1 MRNLYLKTLLTL
13 ALVTIGTLS
22 YASGTISYVSEAKTN
37 ATEKE
42 NFDHQ
47 HKAWTHLLKTNVNV
61 LRDGQ
66 ASELDYA
73 AIKKNHRALKSY
85 LASLSAVKPSQF
97 NGWSKDQRKAFLM
110 NAYNAFTVE
119 LILTKYPKL
128 ESIRDL
134 GSLFSS
140 PWSKEFVPLLGKTVT
155 LDDIEHKM
163 LRKPGAYDDP
173 RVHFAVNCASIGCPP
188 LREEAF
194 VATRLNEQLNEQA
207 KRFLSDRT
215 RNRYSTKEEELQ
227 VSKIFD
233 WYGGDFEKG
242 HLGIKS
248 LEQFFAKYAEL
259 LTDDKAAQDLIRKQ
273 EVDIEFL
280 DYDWGLNDVSK

>member
-1 MRNLYLKTLLTL
+1 MKNIHLKTLLTL
-13 ALVTIGTLS
+13 ALVTFGTLS
-22 YASGTISYVSEAKTN
+22 YASGTVSYASDTKIN
-37 ATEKE
+37 ITEKE
-42 NFDHQ
+42 QFDHQ
-47 HKAWTHLLKTNVNV
+47 HKAWTQLLKANVNV
-61 LRDGQ
+61 LRGGQ

-73 AIKKNHRALKSY
+73 AIKKNHTVLKSY

-215 RNRYSTKEEELQ
+215 RNRYNTKDEELK

-259 LTDDKAAQDLIRKQ
+259 LTDNKAAQDLIRKQ